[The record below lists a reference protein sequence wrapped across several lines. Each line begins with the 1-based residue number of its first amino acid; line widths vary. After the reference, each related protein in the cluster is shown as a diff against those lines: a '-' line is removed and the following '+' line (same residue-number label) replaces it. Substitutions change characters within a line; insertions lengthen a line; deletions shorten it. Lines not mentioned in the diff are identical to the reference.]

1 MLGIIRCYDFIG
13 MIKKLIERLK
23 SNQGPKS
30 LKDLYAHYPDYR
42 DLSPDDNDRFGE
54 KFDSLLTELFIDYF
68 KRVPAVR
75 RHEVLASFNFDNPK
89 AILEWVVSQPDTDIA
104 TAQMIYWR
112 MEPESVRDCEVEE
125 DLPILEIVE
134 QRIGQGFYQDNG
146 LAYDPRNDERNN
158 AVKNN
163 TEHTPEESYPAE
175 LLKTREGRHIEGINT
190 DNGIP
195 EELYPAFVRLVRALG
210 MDDIYL

>member
-68 KRVPAVR
+68 SQ
-75 RHEVLASFNFDNPK
+75 LLFNR
-89 AILEWVVSQPDTDIA
+89 WVKDDD
-104 TAQMIYWR
+104 WR
-112 MEPESVRDCEVEE
+112 KIISP
-125 DLPILEIVE
+125 
-134 QRIGQGFYQDNG
+134 
-146 LAYDPRNDERNN
+146 
-158 AVKNN
+158 
-163 TEHTPEESYPAE
+163 T
-175 LLKTREGRHIEGINT
+175 GRHW
-190 DNGIP
+190 
-195 EELYPAFVRLVRALG
+195 RLSGKTSKQTGLPSPC
-210 MDDIYL
+210 